1 MEYFDELNE
10 NGEKTGRRVERG
22 FAHENGILHATSQ
35 IYIYRYHKGRLEIL
49 LQKRSPDKDS
59 YPGKL
64 DISCAGHVPS
74 GMDYDSNALKEL
86 SEELGITADISI
98 LKRIGVFRTSKKAE
112 FYGKKFHDEQLS
124 AVYIS
129 ELYLDASEIKFQ
141 KEEISAVLW
150 MSADEI
156 VRRLDLNDDAF
167 CLNPERFKAA
177 LSAIYHN
184 IKILYSDENMTVC
197 VKPPSVLSQGDESG
211 NVDMLSLLK
220 DNFGHTFYPVHRL
233 DRNTGGVMV
242 FAKNSTAAAK
252 LSLLAADKENFI
264 KEYYAVTEGQA
275 PESGNFCDLLIKSGK
290 KAFIAKKERKGVKKA
305 ELSFYKIA
313 EAATEKGD
321 YSLLCVRLLTG
332 RFHQIRAQFSSRR
345 LPLAGDGKYGGRDNG
360 CTYALYAK
368 GLEFTSPF
376 NGEKLKFSQDP
387 PLDYPWSLF
396 SEYLNQ

>member
-10 NGEKTGRRVERG
+10 NGEKTGRRVERS

-86 SEELGITADISI
+86 SEELGITAEISS

-129 ELYLDASEIKFQ
+129 ERYLDASQIKFQ

-156 VRRLDLNDDAF
+156 VKRLDLNDDAF
-167 CLNPERFKAA
+167 CLNPERFKTV
-177 LSAIYHN
+177 LGAIHHN
-184 IKILYSDENMTVC
+184 IKVLYSDENMAVC
-197 VKPPSVLSQGDESG
+197 VKPPSVLSQADESG
-211 NVDMLSLLK
+211 NIDMLSLLK

-242 FAKNSTAAAK
+242 FAKNRNAAAK

-264 KEYYAVTEGQA
+264 KEYYAITEGKA
-275 PESGNFCDLLIKSGK
+275 PESGNLSDFLVKSSGK
-290 KAFIAKKERKGVKKA
+290 AFVAKKERKGAKRA
-305 ELSFYKIA
+305 ELSFYKKA
-313 EAATEKGD
+313 EVMTEKGI
-321 YSLLCVRLLTG
+321 YSLLSVRLLTG
-332 RFHQIRAQFSSRR
+332 RFHQIRAQFASRR

-360 CTYALYAK
+360 CTYALFAK
-368 GLEFTSPF
+368 SLEFTDPF
-376 NGEKLKFSQDP
+376 NGKKLKFSQNP
-387 PLDYPWSLF
+387 PPDYPWSLF
-396 SEYLNQ
+396 GEYLNQ

>member
-10 NGEKTGRRVERG
+10 NGEKTGRRVERR

-86 SEELGITADISI
+86 SEELGITADISS

-177 LSAIYHN
+177 LGAIYHN

-211 NVDMLSLLK
+211 NVDILSLLK

-242 FAKNSTAAAK
+242 FAKNSTAAA
-252 LSLLAADKENFI
+252 I
-264 KEYYAVTEGQA
+264 
-275 PESGNFCDLLIKSGK
+275 
-290 KAFIAKKERKGVKKA
+290 
-305 ELSFYKIA
+305 
-313 EAATEKGD
+313 
-321 YSLLCVRLLTG
+321 
-332 RFHQIRAQFSSRR
+332 SS
-345 LPLAGDGKYGGRDNG
+345 A
-360 CTYALYAK
+360 
-368 GLEFTSPF
+368 
-376 NGEKLKFSQDP
+376 
-387 PLDYPWSLF
+387 
-396 SEYLNQ
+396 